1 MNHLF
6 LEEESKQKF
15 FRKWLIFA
23 SAGSILIA
31 AGVILV
37 SWSTLMVSTG
47 AAFWKWFACGVG
59 STSVLMAGVA
69 VYGNGIK
76 NRILYETINNLQRQK
91 HRIENG
97 KTTGAEKSR
106 VRRT

>member
-1 MNHLF
+1 
-6 LEEESKQKF
+6 
-15 FRKWLIFA
+15 
-23 SAGSILIA
+23 
-31 AGVILV
+31 
-37 SWSTLMVSTG
+37 
-47 AAFWKWFACGVG
+47 VG